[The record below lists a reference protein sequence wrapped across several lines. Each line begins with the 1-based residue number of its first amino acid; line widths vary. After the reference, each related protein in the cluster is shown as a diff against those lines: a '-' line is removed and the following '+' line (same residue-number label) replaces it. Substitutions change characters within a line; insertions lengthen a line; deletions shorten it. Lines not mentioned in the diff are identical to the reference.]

1 MSETIRNEKK
11 SFEEIIRDN
20 ICANIRGLIGI
31 EKLSQH
37 EFAELTGISVG
48 ALNGYINKK
57 TMPDILY
64 ISKICAHPRFKKYG
78 FSLDDFVTERI
89 EFERVSVKES
99 PSDDIDS
106 TAKKGYIGTY
116 LVYIFDQSKIDS
128 FSEIDRVRELRYGVI
143 SVFEQWNLVED
154 NEFIAFAKFY
164 KSFDSAVR
172 LKSELDELPIDT
184 DMLKG
189 AESIR
194 SKYQKDNQYYSGK
207 LEFTKDHT
215 FVNLSCPFF
224 GDHALMAFHAPRKK
238 GDTVY
243 IGGVGC
249 VTSISRGRYHMP
261 AAQKIII
268 SRYTLKKSDDEI
280 AKHLQMNHISISMKS
295 ESDALISLLKKLYV
309 GGVDGS
315 SDFLD
320 EQDKRSIFEGRLN
333 QIVRD
338 YLENNLCGVGCVSN
352 EDDDSVYDM
361 IKSCIPDGSKERLNR
376 LLEGSS
382 N

>member
-1 MSETIRNEKK
+1 
-11 SFEEIIRDN
+11 
-20 ICANIRGLIGI
+20 
-31 EKLSQH
+31 
-37 EFAELTGISVG
+37 
-48 ALNGYINKK
+48 
-57 TMPDILY
+57 
-64 ISKICAHPRFKKYG
+64 
-78 FSLDDFVTERI
+78 
-89 EFERVSVKES
+89 
-99 PSDDIDS
+99 
-106 TAKKGYIGTY
+106 
-116 LVYIFDQSKIDS
+116 
-128 FSEIDRVRELRYGVI
+128 
-143 SVFEQWNLVED
+143 
-154 NEFIAFAKFY
+154 
-164 KSFDSAVR
+164 
-172 LKSELDELPIDT
+172 
-184 DMLKG
+184 
-189 AESIR
+189 
-194 SKYQKDNQYYSGK
+194 
-207 LEFTKDHT
+207 
-215 FVNLSCPFF
+215 
-224 GDHALMAFHAPRKK
+224 
-238 GDTVY
+238 
-243 IGGVGC
+243 
-249 VTSISRGRYHMP
+249 MP

>member
-154 NEFIAFAKFY
+154 NEFIAFAKF
-164 KSFDSAVR
+164 F
-172 LKSELDELPIDT
+172 
-184 DMLKG
+184 
-189 AESIR
+189 
-194 SKYQKDNQYYSGK
+194 N
-207 LEFTKDHT
+207 F
-215 FVNLSCPFF
+215 
-224 GDHALMAFHAPRKK
+224 
-238 GDTVY
+238 
-243 IGGVGC
+243 
-249 VTSISRGRYHMP
+249 
-261 AAQKIII
+261 
-268 SRYTLKKSDDEI
+268 
-280 AKHLQMNHISISMKS
+280 
-295 ESDALISLLKKLYV
+295 
-309 GGVDGS
+309 
-315 SDFLD
+315 
-320 EQDKRSIFEGRLN
+320 
-333 QIVRD
+333 
-338 YLENNLCGVGCVSN
+338 
-352 EDDDSVYDM
+352 
-361 IKSCIPDGSKERLNR
+361 
-376 LLEGSS
+376 
-382 N
+382 